1 MCFPTRRPE
10 DKDLKEEK
18 DQKGEQD
25 VGERDLGGIGQQA
38 DAEDVDPRRS
48 PDQAGQE
55 QQGVLFHL
63 HLKNSFLNNV
73 QVGVWKNSHDFVGIF
88 Q

>member
-1 MCFPTRRPE
+1 MFSHQAAE

-38 DAEDVDPRRS
+38 DAEDVDPRRQTR
-48 PDQAGQE
+48 QARSSR
-55 QQGVLFHL
+55 VF
-63 HLKNSFLNNV
+63 F
-73 QVGVWKNSHDFVGIF
+73 FTCI
-88 Q
+88 